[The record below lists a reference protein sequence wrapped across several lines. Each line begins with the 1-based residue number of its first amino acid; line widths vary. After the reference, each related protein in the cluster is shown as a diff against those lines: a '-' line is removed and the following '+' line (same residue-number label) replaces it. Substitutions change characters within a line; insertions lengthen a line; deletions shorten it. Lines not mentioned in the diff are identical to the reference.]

1 MMEHKD
7 FQCGEKAEW
16 ATTMDQL
23 GALPIELYRLAFSAP
38 VHRFQEL
45 ALDAARGALRFDSAR
60 WALGMLKPD
69 GPAIHAAIA
78 YRQPPDYGDSGV
90 AFREQ
95 DPLLLEALCR
105 PAQTISAAAIGAT
118 CAGPHFHDAI
128 GRGHHYGTEPIPGTG
143 AADGVP
149 NLIEGIVFYRTEFS
163 RRFSEPEQLLIQSLV
178 PQLADTWRIN
188 RQLSVRG
195 DRRSTAQPNESLAL
209 CDRKG
214 LLHAAGLHFVPMMQ
228 TEWKDWRGPFI
239 PANLLE
245 TRGKAHPGAKIVI
258 TATPINDMW
267 LLTARRKSHTD
278 RLTARERDIARHFG
292 RGLDYREVANEL
304 RISPATA
311 RNHLKNI
318 YDKLEINSK
327 VELAG
332 LLRQIDRPSTAR
344 RHEQRNQ

>member
-1 MMEHKD
+1 MEHKVW
-7 FQCGEKAEW
+7 QYPGEKMQWAE
-16 ATTMDQL
+16 TMGHL

-45 ALDAARGALRFDSAR
+45 ALDAARTALRFDSAR
-60 WALGMLKPD
+60 WALGMLEAD
-69 GPAIHAAIA
+69 GPVFHAAMA
-78 YRQPPDYGDSGV
+78 YRQPPEYGCDGIP
-90 AFREQ
+90 FREQ

-105 PAQTISAAAIGAT
+105 PAQTVSAGTIGANW
-118 CAGPHFHDAI
+118 AGPCFHDAI
-128 GRGHHYGTEPIPGTG
+128 ARGHCYGTEPIPG
-143 AADGVP
+143 ADP
-149 NLIEGIVFYRTEFS
+149 ALNLIEGIVFYRTEFS
-163 RRFSEPEQLLIQSLV
+163 RPFSEPEQLLVQSLV

-188 RQLSVRG
+188 RLRSVQG

-209 CDRKG
+209 CDRKR
-214 LLHAAGLHFVPMMQ
+214 LLHATGRHFATMMQ
-228 TEWKDWRGPFI
+228 TEWKDWRGPFV
-239 PANLLE
+239 PADLLE
-245 TRGKAHPGAKIVI
+245 NGGKAFLGARIVF

-267 LLTARRKSHTD
+267 LLTARRKSHAD
-278 RLTARERDIARHFG
+278 RLTTRERDIARRFG

-332 LLRQIDRPSTAR
+332 LLRQIDRPATPHR
-344 RHEQRNQ
+344 RPERPDQ

>member
-1 MMEHKD
+1 MDHKD
-7 FQCGEKAEW
+7 FKCGEEKAEW
-16 ATTMDQL
+16 ATTMGHL

-38 VHRFQEL
+38 AQRFQEL
-45 ALDAARGALRFDSAR
+45 ALDAARKALRFDSAR
-60 WALGMLKPD
+60 WALGILDPD
-69 GPAIHAAIA
+69 GPVVHAAIA
-78 YRQPPDYGDSGV
+78 YRQPPDYGNNGL

-118 CAGPHFHDAI
+118 SAGQYFHDAI
-128 GRGHHYGTEPIPGTG
+128 ARGHRYGSEPIPGTG
-143 AADGVP
+143 PADTVL
-149 NLIEGIVFYRTEFS
+149 NLIEGIVLYRTEFS
-163 RRFSEPEQLLIQSLV
+163 RPFSEPEQLLVQSLV

-188 RQLSVRG
+188 RLLSVQG

-214 LLHAAGLHFVPMMQ
+214 LLHAAGRHFVPMIQ
-228 TEWKDWRGPFI
+228 AEWRDWRGPFI
-239 PANLLE
+239 PAGLLE
-245 TRGKAHPGAKIVI
+245 NRSTAFPGTKIVV
-258 TATPINDMW
+258 TAAPINDMW
-267 LLTARRKSHTD
+267 LLTARRKSHAD

-292 RGLDYREVANEL
+292 RGLDYREVAQEL

-332 LLRQIDRPSTAR
+332 LLRQIDRPSAAW
-344 RHEQRNQ
+344 RHEQRSQ